1 MYLRHLDER
10 QRKNL
15 LVMAFEMMV
24 ADHVIRDGEKEVI
37 EALKQELHVPN
48 VRREDFANG
57 PDLFLFRDRRSQI
70 AAMLKLASIGFADKE
85 YHRMELRMLVRY
97 AQEFGLSLDELK
109 TIEEWGRKHYWLVHE
124 AEALMARPNRG
135 PGGEKEAQPTPPP
148 NP

>member
-1 MYLRHLDER
+1 MYLRHLDNA
-10 QRKNL
+10 QRTNL

-24 ADHVIRDGEKEVI
+24 ADGVIREGEKEVI
-37 EALKQELHVPN
+37 EALKEELHVSQ
-48 VRREDFANG
+48 VRREDFGAG
-57 PDLFLFRDRRSQI
+57 PQLYLFRDRRSQI
-70 AAMLKLASIGFADKE
+70 AAMLKLASIGYADKE
-85 YHRMELRMLVRY
+85 YHKTELRMLVRY

-135 PGGEKEAQPTPPP
+135 PGGEKEEPTPPP